1 MTTKLEITEDYLGS
15 FRENIETQLILKKRQ
30 EVYLLR
36 QSSNGSLFSDYVRQ
50 LTKFKSK
57 YIQLN
62 SPVVRV
68 GRRDELTVS
77 QYLDLQYGLRLFSPW
92 KKGPFSFF
100 ETAIDSEWRSDL
112 KWQRIRPWIWIIY
125 NLMILHKV
133 RVFKFAL

>member
-112 KWQRIRPWIWIIY
+112 KWQRIRPWCGTLE
-125 NLMILHKV
+125 NK
-133 RVFKFAL
+133 